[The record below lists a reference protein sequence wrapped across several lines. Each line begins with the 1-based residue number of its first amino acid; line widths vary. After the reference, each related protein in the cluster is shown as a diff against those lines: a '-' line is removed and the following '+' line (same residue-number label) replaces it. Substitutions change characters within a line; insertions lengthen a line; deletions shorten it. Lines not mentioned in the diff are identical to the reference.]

1 MLRISRRKG
10 PGTGEQLEPPVTSSR
25 LGRAIDFLSD
35 LGVLAFASWTLIA
48 YIGMATQAKVSLLVP
63 LWLATIPPLVGLLVV
78 LPRGSRD
85 AAALKD
91 PRPSRRPVV
100 ARRYTRHLLAA
111 SLAGGVISAIL
122 AATHVSALWPL
133 VWVGALVAVA
143 GAVVVGRRRSEGP
156 IDPLPTFRWPAHAFA
171 ILTGFGFAAM
181 SLFIVRSNADDAFY
195 VNRATG
201 TAQLNRIPVRDII
214 FTEERVD
221 AVAGTG
227 LPTDSFSALQ
237 GAVARFID
245 VHAASVAYYVT
256 PPLMTFFAT
265 WALWRLLRLWSP
277 RNAVLCFAFGSVY
290 WIFSAQLPLTPGS
303 YFLNRMWQGKVIFVA
318 WLVPTTYVFLTQ
330 WLSRRDALTAVLL
343 LAAGVSSIGMTASAA
358 FVGPLLFGTAALA
371 LLARR
376 EWRGLPVVAAAAAFP
391 LLVGLFATLK
401 YPLKETGPTD
411 AARFFDASWYFS
423 QVFGIGGLA
432 ALGLIGLWAAPWL
445 ARSGPPARLAAGV
458 AVASM
463 FVLAPALLPA
473 LNHLTDLTTILR
485 RMLWFIPL
493 PAMVGL
499 LAAVPI
505 AALTGRVSGLPLLA
519 RRLATV
525 APPLLAAGLLVV
537 FGDPVWTSW
546 RGGRSLW
553 VEQPIWKINQRSLN
567 DARAI
572 LSRYDGAG
580 PILTNEGAMRAIA
593 LITVR
598 PKAVNARGWYARFIA
613 EPGERTR
620 NRLALTR
627 FVQGEARKPS
637 RQRILRALSDL
648 QVGLVC
654 AKESRS
660 HVIRDVE
667 TLPNYRESFRVRRF
681 VCFRRQTSV
690 AAVGARGSPL
700 SGPALRASPSG
711 SDRARHHAL

>member
-1 MLRISRRKG
+1 MRPRAEEAL
-10 PGTGEQLEPPVTSSR
+10 LEHPVTPSR
-25 LGRAIDFLSD
+25 LGRAVDFVSD
-35 LGVLAFASWTLIA
+35 LGVLAFAAWTLIA

-63 LWLATIPPLVGLLVV
+63 LWLATLPLLATLRIV
-78 LPRGSRD
+78 LSSSGD
-85 AAALKD
+85 AAVSARIL
-91 PRPSRRPVV
+91 P
-100 ARRYTRHLLAA
+100 RRYTVLERRYGPQLVAA

-122 AATHVSALWPL
+122 VMKKASALWPL
-133 VWVGALVAVA
+133 VWGGALVAVA
-143 GAVVVGRRRSEGP
+143 GAVVVGRRRSEGS
-156 IDPLPTFRWPAHAFA
+156 IDPVPTFRWPAHAFA
-171 ILTGFGFAAM
+171 VLTGFGFAAM
-181 SLFIVRSNADDAFY
+181 SLFIARSNGDDAFY

-245 VHAASVAYYVT
+245 VHAASVAYYLT

-277 RNAVLCFAFGSVY
+277 RNAVLCFALGSVY

-318 WLVPTTYVFLTQ
+318 WLVPTAYVFLTQ
-330 WLSRRDALTAVLL
+330 WLARRDALTAVLL
-343 LAAGVSSIGMTASAA
+343 LAVGVSSIGMTASAA
-358 FVGPLLFGTAALA
+358 FVAPLLFGTAALA

-401 YPLKETGPTD
+401 YPPETGPTD

-432 ALGLIGLWAAPWL
+432 ALGLISLWAAPWL
-445 ARSGPPARLAAGV
+445 ARSGPPARLVAGV

-463 FVLAPALLPA
+463 FVLAPAVLPA

-485 RMLWFIPL
+485 RILWFIPL

-525 APPLLAAGLLVV
+525 AAPLLAAGLLVV

-598 PKAVNARGWYARFIA
+598 PKAVNARGWYARFIP
-613 EPGERTR
+613 EPRERTR

-648 QVGLVC
+648 QVDLVC
-654 AKESRS
+654 VYESRPQ
-660 HVIRDVE
+660 VIRAVK
-667 TLPNYRESFRVRRF
+667 TLASFREAFRVRRL

-700 SGPALRASPSG
+700 WGPAVRASLSG
-711 SDRARHHAL
+711 SDRARHHAS